1 MRVLAVCTHIYL
13 CVLYVFVCVCIYKV
27 CTAAD
32 SRHSRTRHLAPPATR
47 PFHVAPSCVS
57 VDNNFSISP
66 SGSNFLETISDSVC
80 VVQVSEA
87 YHHGAQLC
95 RNHQVTGFDSFEK
108 KLFQFSQAILLTRES
123 FEILPVI
130 EFDQSPIGFVFHCV
144 PIWTQGKIQLSS
156 V

>member
-1 MRVLAVCTHIYL
+1 MCL
-13 CVLYVFVCVCIYKV
+13 CVCVYIRCV
-27 CTAAD
+27 RQQTVATVERAT
-32 SRHSRTRHLAPPATR
+32 SRRQQLGRFTLLL
-47 PFHVAPSCVS
+47 VVS
-57 VDNNFSISP
+57 QLTTIFSISP

-80 VVQVSEA
+80 VVQVSEV

-95 RNHQVTGFDSFEK
+95 RNHQVTGFDSFQK
-108 KLFQFSQAILLTRES
+108 KLLQFSQAILLTRES

-130 EFDQSPIGFVFHCV
+130 EFDQSPIGFVFHLQRV